1 MTTRSA
7 PIQPRDLR
15 GVLRLSRERLA
26 RLLGVSAKTVER
38 WEAKPT
44 RPARDDIRMRMAQLR
59 EIADLGAAVYT
70 GEGLADFLDAPLA
83 EWGGLTAL
91 QLIERGEADRVLASL
106 AADYEGSGY

>member
-1 MTTRSA
+1 MTVRTA

-15 GVLRLSRERLA
+15 DVFRLSRERLA
-26 RLLGVSAKTVER
+26 RILGVSAKTVER

-44 RPARDDIRMRMAQLR
+44 RPARDEIRMRMAQLR

-70 GEGLADFLDAPLA
+70 REGLANVLDAPLA

-91 QLIERGEADRVLASL
+91 QLIERGEAERVLASL
-106 AADYEGSGY
+106 AADFEGSGY

>member
-1 MTTRSA
+1 MTFRAA

-15 GVLRLSRERLA
+15 QVFRLSRERLA
-26 RLLGVSAKTVER
+26 RLIGVSAKTVER

-44 RPARDDIRMRMAQLR
+44 RPARDDIRARMAQLR

-70 GEGLADFLDAPLA
+70 REGLADFLDAPLA

-106 AADYEGSGY
+106 AADYEGSGF

>member
-1 MTTRSA
+1 MTIRAA
-7 PIQPRDLR
+7 PVQPRDLR
-15 GVLRLSRERLA
+15 AVFRLSRERLA
-26 RLLGVSAKTVER
+26 RLIGVSAKTVER

-44 RPARDDIRMRMAQLR
+44 RPARDEIRARMAQLR

-70 GEGLADFLDAPLA
+70 REGLADFLDAPLS

-106 AADYEGSGY
+106 ASDYEGAGF